1 MMLQGKLS
9 YVSTA
14 EASDADGPAEAMA
27 ESTLKGHGWDVT
39 CVDWHPQKGMLASGS
54 KDNNIILWDAKAG
67 RAITKLHA
75 HKNMVTQCRCVHH
88 TPRLLR
94 WPGGARAR
102 SVCVR
107 VRACLCARERMRAI
121 VFDCVYA
128 RAHTRALPPPLYA
141 VS

>member
-94 WPGGARAR
+94 
-102 SVCVR
+102 
-107 VRACLCARERMRAI
+107 
-121 VFDCVYA
+121 
-128 RAHTRALPPPLYA
+128 
-141 VS
+141 

>member
-75 HKNMVTQCRCVHH
+75 HKNMVTQCRYVHH
-88 TPRLLR
+88 SPRLLR
-94 WPGGARAR
+94 WPGGARAL
-102 SVCVR
+102 CVR
-107 VRACLCARERMRAI
+107 ARARMFACACTHGC
-121 VFDCVYA
+121 DCV
-128 RAHTRALPPPLYA
+128 
-141 VS
+141 

>member
-1 MMLQGKLS
+1 MLRTLGVRTRGMLRTRMMLQGKLS

-94 WPGGARAR
+94 
-102 SVCVR
+102 
-107 VRACLCARERMRAI
+107 
-121 VFDCVYA
+121 
-128 RAHTRALPPPLYA
+128 
-141 VS
+141 